1 LPRYMLRHKVKPG
14 ITGWAQVHGLRGE
27 TDTLEKME
35 KRVEYDLYYIE
46 HMSLWLD
53 LKIMVMTVFKGFAH
67 RNAY

>member
-1 LPRYMLRHKVKPG
+1 
-14 ITGWAQVHGLRGE
+14 
-27 TDTLEKME
+27 ME